1 MKKQMLLCMAA
12 LSFSAVSAQTYETR
26 FARPLS
32 DVLND
37 VAARFQVRLK
47 YDIDTVGRILPYA
60 DFRIRPYS
68 LEETLTNVLS
78 PFDYKFVKQSDT
90 VYKLKPYEYAR
101 RTDVDGEK
109 MLSYLSGLYTDK
121 DQWEQRTEI
130 LRKEVRQRLGLDD
143 MLKGTVKDA
152 KPILSKVRKFDG
164 YTVQNFALETLPG
177 LYVCGSV
184 YAPRSKGKHAL
195 IICPNGHLDR
205 DATGRINSNV
215 WLHWRVWGLFVWIM
229 TCMDGVNPPC
239 RWVRK
244 RTIPVMRT
252 PFRL

>member
-1 MKKQMLLCMAA
+1 MKKQLLWCMAA
-12 LSFSAVSAQTYETR
+12 LSFSAASAQTYETR

-121 DQWEQRTEI
+121 DQWEQEFCLVQGVTSF
-130 LRKEVRQRLGLDD
+130 LRDGAGLLKMEV
-143 MLKGTVKDA
+143 
-152 KPILSKVRKFDG
+152 LSL
-164 YTVQNFALETLPG
+164 A
-177 LYVCGSV
+177 GSSYSV
-184 YAPRSKGKHAL
+184 GSPRSKRYAGS
-195 IICPNGHLDR
+195 P
-205 DATGRINSNV
+205 T
-215 WLHWRVWGLFVWIM
+215 
-229 TCMDGVNPPC
+229 
-239 RWVRK
+239 
-244 RTIPVMRT
+244 
-252 PFRL
+252 

>member
-109 MLSYLSGLYTDK
+109 MLSYLSGC
-121 DQWEQRTEI
+121 I
-130 LRKEVRQRLGLDD
+130 LIKISGNSAGRYFERKC
-143 MLKGTVKDA
+143 A
-152 KPILSKVRKFDG
+152 
-164 YTVQNFALETLPG
+164 
-177 LYVCGSV
+177 
-184 YAPRSKGKHAL
+184 
-195 IICPNGHLDR
+195 
-205 DATGRINSNV
+205 NV
-215 WLHWRVWGLFVWIM
+215 WDWMI
-229 TCMDGVNPPC
+229 C
-239 RWVRK
+239 
-244 RTIPVMRT
+244 
-252 PFRL
+252 